1 MKTLTLTALLAVL
14 PTLLSTGVA
23 AGEEQASLQ
32 GQSPGQSP
40 GHWLLA
46 KYDANGDARITQ
58 REVTNKKLNLFT
70 RMDSDNNGGISF
82 EEYERTDAVKRQAL
96 LKSRFVKLDI
106 NHDGLVTQDEYSS
119 YMGMFSSIDRDGDGT
134 LTAQEIGVE
143 QAAPTQVSHCLL
155 WFCIRREL
163 NE

>member
-1 MKTLTLTALLAVL
+1 MKTLTMTALLAAL
-14 PTLLSTGVA
+14 LALLSAGVA
-23 AGEEQASLQ
+23 TGEEQASLQ
-32 GQSPGQSP
+32 GQSP

-58 REVTNKKLNLFT
+58 REVTDKKLNLFN
-70 RMDSDNNGGISF
+70 RMDGDNNGGISF
-82 EEYERTDAVKRQAL
+82 EEYERTDAAKRQAL

-119 YMGMFSSIDRDGDGT
+119 YMGMFSSIDRNGDGT

-143 QAAPTQVSHCLL
+143 QAAPTKVSHCLL

>member
-1 MKTLTLTALLAVL
+1 MKTLTLTALLAAL
-14 PTLLSTGVA
+14 PALMSAGVATGEEKTGV
-23 AGEEQASLQ
+23 EESAQ
-32 GQSPGQSP
+32 GQSP

-58 REVTNKKLNLFT
+58 REVTDKKLNLFN
-70 RMDSDNNGGISF
+70 RMDGDNNGGISF
-82 EEYERTDAVKRQAL
+82 EEYERTDAAKRQAL
-96 LKSRFVKLDI
+96 LKSRFVKLDT

-119 YMGMFSSIDRDGDGT
+119 YMGMFSSIDRNGDGT

-163 NE
+163 